1 MKGVWRKTL
10 GGLRPACPLAEEVFS
25 GLALNGEVFADIT
38 RPRSLGHHK
47 KLFALLKIIRDNQD
61 FYKTTDDVLDALK
74 VATGH
79 WYPMKTQTGQTV
91 AKTKS
96 IAFNKMDQLAFNE
109 FWDAVVGVVVTKFLP
124 GVNREDLEAEIMT
137 MVS

>member
-1 MKGVWRKTL
+1 MKGIWKKTI
-10 GGLRPACPLAEEVFS
+10 GGLKPADPLAQETYD
-25 GLALNGEVFADIT
+25 GLALNTEVMAEIT
-38 RPRSLGHHK
+38 RPRSIGHHR
-47 KLFALLKIIRDNQD
+47 KLFALLALIRDNQE

-96 IAFNKMDQLAFNE
+96 IAFSKMDQIAFNQ
-109 FWDAVVGVVVTKFLP
+109 FWDAVCEVVVTRFLP
-124 GVNREDLEAEIMT
+124 GVTREELEAEIMT

>member
-1 MKGVWRKTL
+1 MKGAWRKTI
-10 GGLRPACPLAEEVFS
+10 GGLKPADALAEEVFN
-25 GLALNGEVFADIT
+25 GLPLNAEVMAEVT
-38 RPRSLGHHK
+38 RPRNLGHHK

-96 IAFNKMDQLAFNE
+96 IAFAKMDQIAFNE
-109 FWDAVVGVVVTKFLP
+109 FWDAVVSVVVTRFLP
-124 GVNREDLEAEIMT
+124 GVNRDDLEAEILT